1 MKRVLY
7 FYPHKFSALT
17 DGIHARIVTILL
29 YFKSKGIIVD
39 MINFE
44 NAEIATSYVVENNLV
59 ESIYYAKKTDDVKSP
74 GFPSYL
80 KNKFRSGYNRLL
92 PKEPEPTLLPNWVN
106 QSLIDTFLKL
116 ISEKKYDTVLIT
128 YSYWAD
134 IIKHLNNS
142 DFKGQKVI
150 DTTDFLTLQQYY
162 NNPNL
167 STSQIGS
174 IFGSEIEQMQQFDD
188 IIHISYDELLLFSNF
203 ITQTRHHYIPQFFDK
218 QPQHNP
224 GNYQYDILF
233 IGSGNPFNVEG
244 IHWFLE
250 EVYPLL
256 NKDFKIA
263 IAGNV
268 CNSIKINASNILKL
282 GFVEDASQLFSDSR
296 ITICPLKKGSGMKI
310 KVVES
315 LLYGVPVI
323 STSKGL
329 DGFFN
334 RNPTG
339 GVLIANSPGA
349 FAEHIMHILEDESFF
364 KEQRML
370 AAEIFN
376 NNFSFEHNFPNL
388 DRVFN
393 ID

>member
-29 YFKSKGIIVD
+29 YFKSKGFLVD

-44 NAEIATSYVVENNLV
+44 NAEISTSYVLENNLV
-59 ESIYYAKKTDDVKSP
+59 ESIYYAKKTDDVEP
-74 GFPSYL
+74 TGLPDYL
-80 KNKFRSGYNRLL
+80 KRKIRSGYNRLL
-92 PKEPEPTLLPNWVN
+92 PKKTEPTLLPNWVN
-106 QSLIDTFLKL
+106 QSLINIFLKL
-116 ISEKKYDTVLIT
+116 TSEKKYDSVLIT
-128 YSYWAD
+128 YSYWAE

-167 STSQIGS
+167 STSQIGN
-174 IFGSEIEQMQQFDD
+174 IFGSEIDKMQQFDD

-203 ITQTRHHYIPQFFDK
+203 ITKARHHYIPQFFDK
-218 QPQHNP
+218 QPIGNP
-224 GNYQYDILF
+224 ENYKYDILF

-256 NKDFKIA
+256 DKDFKIA

-268 CNSIKINASNILKL
+268 CNSIKIEASNILKL
-282 GFVEDASQLFSDSR
+282 GFVEDAAQLFSDTR

-323 STSKGL
+323 STLKGL

-349 FAEHIMHILEDESFF
+349 FAEHITHVLKDESYF
-364 KEQRML
+364 KKQRLL

-393 ID
+393 NV